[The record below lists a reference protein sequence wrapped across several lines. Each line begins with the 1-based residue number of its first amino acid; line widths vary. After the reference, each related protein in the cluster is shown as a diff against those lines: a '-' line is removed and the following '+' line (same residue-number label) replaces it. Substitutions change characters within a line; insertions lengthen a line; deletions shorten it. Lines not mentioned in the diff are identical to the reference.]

1 MLPSPQQMFV
11 KRQILGELL
20 LQARKKRGLTLR
32 EAAKKLGKSY
42 TWISN
47 TEKAQRNLN
56 ALELWVICQNY
67 DLDLKTLIE
76 QVMLYTTKEHPNAK
90 I

>member
-1 MLPSPQQMFV
+1 MFPSPQQMFV
-11 KRQILGELL
+11 KRRILGELL
-20 LQARKKRGLTLR
+20 LQARKERGLTLR
-32 EAAKKLGKSY
+32 GAAKKLGKSY

-56 ALELWVICQNY
+56 ALELWIICQNY
-67 DLDLKTLIE
+67 DLDLKILIE
-76 QVMLYTTKEHPNAK
+76 QVMLYNPKEQSNAK

>member
-1 MLPSPQQMFV
+1 MFPSSQQMFV
-11 KRQILGELL
+11 KRRILGEML
-20 LQARKKRGLTLR
+20 LQARKERGLTLR

-56 ALELWVICQNY
+56 ALELWVICKSY
-67 DLDLKTLIE
+67 EIGFTELIE
-76 QVMLYTTKEHPNAK
+76 QVMTYPIKEGSHA
-90 I
+90 